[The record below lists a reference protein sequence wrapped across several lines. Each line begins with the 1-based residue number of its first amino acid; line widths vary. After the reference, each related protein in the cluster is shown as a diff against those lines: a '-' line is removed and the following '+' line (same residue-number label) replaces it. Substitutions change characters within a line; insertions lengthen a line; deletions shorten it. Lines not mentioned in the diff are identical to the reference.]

1 MAVLP
6 SHRRIRPFH
15 LVRLLLLP
23 PDSGKLTVST
33 LAFMMRTFGTGF
45 GDITHYFNY
54 RWASGFYL
62 FEALTMPPVEV
73 SHPFHLLKHRCK

>member
-1 MAVLP
+1 
-6 SHRRIRPFH
+6 
-15 LVRLLLLP
+15 
-23 PDSGKLTVST
+23 
-33 LAFMMRTFGTGF
+33 MRTFGTGF

-73 SHPFHLLKHRCK
+73 SRARVESIAYGLG